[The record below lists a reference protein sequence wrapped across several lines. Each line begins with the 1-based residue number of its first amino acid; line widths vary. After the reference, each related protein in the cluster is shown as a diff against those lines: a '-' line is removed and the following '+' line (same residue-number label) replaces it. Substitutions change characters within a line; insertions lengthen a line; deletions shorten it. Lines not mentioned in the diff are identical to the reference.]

1 MSYILDTNVV
11 SEMTKRTRDNNVQAW
26 LDTITGPD
34 IYLSVMVFGE
44 IRKGVEILRRRDPMR
59 ADTYESWLG
68 RLQHEF
74 RTRVLPVTVAVAQE
88 WGRLHAIR
96 PLPIV
101 DGLIAATARTHDWVL
116 VTRNVKDFTGLDVK
130 TINPFDWPT
139 A

>member
-11 SEMTKRTRDNNVQAW
+11 SEMTKRTRDDRMQAW
-26 LDTITGPD
+26 LDTMTGPNL
-34 IYLSVMVFGE
+34 YLSVMVFGE
-44 IRKGVEILRRRDPMR
+44 IRKGVELLRRRDP
-59 ADTYESWLG
+59 AQAGGYESWLD

-74 RTRVLPVTVAVAQE
+74 RTRVLPVTSVVAEE
-88 WGRLHAIR
+88 WGRMQALR

-101 DGLIAATARTHDWVL
+101 DGLIAATARAHNWTL
-116 VTRNVKDFTGLDVK
+116 VTRNVKDFARLDVK

>member
-11 SEMTKRTRDNNVQAW
+11 SEMTRRTRDSSVQAW
-26 LDTITGPD
+26 LDTITGPSL
-34 IYLSVMVFGE
+34 YLSVMVFGE
-44 IRKGVEILRRRDPMR
+44 IRKGIELLRRRD
-59 ADTYESWLG
+59 AVQAHGYEAWLD

-74 RTRVLPVTVAVAQE
+74 RTRALPVTAAVAQE
-88 WGRLHAIR
+88 WGRMQAVR

-101 DGLIAATARTHDWVL
+101 DGLIAATARAHGCIL
-116 VTRNVKDFTGLDVK
+116 VTRNVKDFVGLDVE